1 MARKPLGQQL
11 SEITRKYE
19 VMLEATAKE
28 AAQSLVEEVQTPRPK
43 GGKLPVDTS
52 FLRNSMSGAL
62 NSTPSGPATKPAG
75 YTQTDW
81 DASPILLVINRV
93 KIGDR
98 LVLGYTAN
106 YAPYMEARYAFV
118 RSAAQNWNQHVDK
131 AARKVRREVG

>member
-1 MARKPLGQQL
+1 MAKPLGQQL

-19 VMLEATAKE
+19 TMLEATVKE
-28 AAQSLVEEVQTPRPK
+28 AAQNLANEAQQSRSR
-43 GGKLPVDTS
+43 GGKMPVDLGFLANS
-52 FLRNSMSGAL
+52 FSAAL
-62 NSTPSGPATKPAG
+62 NSTPSGPSEAPPG
-75 YTQTDW
+75 YTQQDW
-81 DASPILLVINRV
+81 DSSPIALVINRV